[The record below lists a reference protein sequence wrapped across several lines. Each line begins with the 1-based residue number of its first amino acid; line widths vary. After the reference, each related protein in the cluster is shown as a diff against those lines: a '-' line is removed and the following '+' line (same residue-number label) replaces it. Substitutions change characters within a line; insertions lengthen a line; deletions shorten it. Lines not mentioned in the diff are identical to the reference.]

1 MEKKMFDG
9 MMGLVTGDALGVPVQ
24 FMGREEIRKRPEGPV
39 IGMEGYGTYHMP
51 AGSWSDDGSMALGT
65 LSAIADTGYADPD
78 RIMKNFVRWENDGAF
93 TQYGHAYDEGGACMT
108 GIANY
113 QRTGDWRSCGKKGE
127 YANGNGALM
136 RILPA
141 CIYWSEKVLSGEAS
155 DAEALVSIHE
165 ITALTHDHLRA
176 KIADGIYY
184 FMVKGILKEDGQL
197 AGLLQKGIS
206 DAKAFYGDR
215 QEVLKEMVCY
225 HRLFDLESFSK
236 KPEAAIRSTGYVVD
250 SLEAAVWCLI
260 TTGSLKDC
268 LLEAVNLGGDT
279 DTIAAIAGG
288 LAGLFYGAGSIP
300 EEWTKAIAK
309 KEMFEEICS
318 QYERMCERRDL

>member
-1 MEKKMFDG
+1 MGKKMFDG
-9 MMGLVTGDALGVPVQ
+9 MMGLVTGDALGLPVQ
-24 FMGREEIRKRPEGPV
+24 FMRREEIRKRAKGPV
-39 IGMEGYGTYHMP
+39 AGMEEYGTFHMP
-51 AGSWSDDGSMALGT
+51 AGSWSDDGSMALAT
-65 LSAIADTGYADPD
+65 LSAISEKGKPDPGC
-78 RIMKNFVRWENDGAF
+78 IMRNFVRWEKEGAF
-93 TQYGHAYDEGGACMT
+93 TQYGFAYDEGDACLT
-108 GIANY
+108 GIVNY
-113 QRTGDWRSCGKKGE
+113 LKTGDWRSCGKKGE

-165 ITALTHDHLRA
+165 ISALTHDHLRA

-184 FMVKGILKEDGQL
+184 FMVKSILSGEGKL
-197 AGLLQKGIS
+197 TNLLQKGIS
-206 DAKAFYGDR
+206 EAKAFYGDR

-268 LLEAVNLGGDT
+268 LLKAVNLGGDT

-288 LAGLFYGAGSIP
+288 LAGLFYGAISIP
-300 EEWTKAIAK
+300 GEWTKVIVK
-309 KEMFEEICS
+309 KEMIEEICS
-318 QYERMCERRDL
+318 QYERMCERRAL